1 MDLHR
6 GCRNEDTSAFI
17 VDVHCY
23 IGYTGYI
30 EYHLKPSNLVSVNL
44 HTSSYI
50 KNLSFCFRLWLCQ
63 QKSTFFQGIIPPKI
77 SKRHALTASCLRL
90 VDKTEA
96 QREHLQ
102 PANWQPANWPTKNV
116 PKESEGLLPKSR
128 KVYLKDALKSIRFS
142 LLKWWNISHKKKLPQ
157 GNSTSWH
164 EFTFYHLRKVAQPP
178 PHKMSYIQICMSPLE
193 QFFLTLKKKW
203 CSSIIDSLPRQK
215 LYIFK
220 PKKYFKEMQFS
231 FKQTFSPIFFVGTA
245 AVFVGTI
252 IQPHH
257 RLWRG

>member
-193 QFFLTLKKKW
+193 QFFLT
-203 CSSIIDSLPRQK
+203 
-215 LYIFK
+215 
-220 PKKYFKEMQFS
+220 
-231 FKQTFSPIFFVGTA
+231 
-245 AVFVGTI
+245 
-252 IQPHH
+252 
-257 RLWRG
+257 